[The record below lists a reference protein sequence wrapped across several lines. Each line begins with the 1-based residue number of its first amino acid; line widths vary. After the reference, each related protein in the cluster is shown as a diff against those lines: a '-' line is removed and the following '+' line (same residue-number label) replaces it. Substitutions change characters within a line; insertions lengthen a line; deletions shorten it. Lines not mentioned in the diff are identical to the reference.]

1 MKKKPVL
8 AAMSGGVDSS
18 VAALLLCEAGYRVT
32 GVTMNLGIPPDEGHG
47 RSWIREAASEA
58 RRVCD
63 RLGIPHRVL
72 DLSGTMH
79 GEVIGRFVREYRL
92 GRTPNPCI
100 DCNRH
105 LKFGRLLE
113 TARTWGFDF
122 LATGHYAKI
131 EKEGNRYCLL
141 RPKDRAKDQTYFLYP
156 ILRKDLPSI
165 LFPLADRTKE
175 EVRVLAR
182 DAGLPVAERA
192 ESQDI
197 CFVPRKGYRQFIR
210 DIAGPQQPGLIVDMH
225 GRERGR
231 HDGIV
236 SFTIGQR
243 SGLGISAPA
252 PLYVVSVDADSN
264 RVLVGEKKD
273 LLASRL
279 RAAEVNLLAD
289 SWPEKAV
296 AKIRYRK
303 KASPCRIYPEAGGLT
318 IEFEEP
324 QESITPGQAVVIYRG
339 DEVLGGGVI
348 QQVLQDLQQRTT

>member
-1 MKKKPVL
+1 MKKKTVL

-18 VAALLLCEAGYRVT
+18 VAALLLCEAGYSVT

-47 RSWIREAASEA
+47 RSWIKSAVRDA

-63 RLGIPHRVL
+63 QLRIPHRIV
-72 DLSGTMH
+72 DLAGDMRND
-79 GEVIGRFVREYRL
+79 VIGRFIREYSL

-113 TARTWGFDF
+113 TARSTGFEF
-122 LATGHYAKI
+122 MATGHYAKI
-131 EKEGNRYCLL
+131 EKERDRYRLL
-141 RPKDRAKDQTYFLYP
+141 KPKDRTKDQTYFLYP
-156 ILRKDLPSI
+156 IRREDLPSI

-175 EVRVLAR
+175 EVRALAR

-210 DIAGPQQPGLIVDMH
+210 DLAGPQQSGLIVDTH

-231 HDGIV
+231 HDGIA

-243 SGLGISAPA
+243 SGLGISAPS
-252 PLYVVSVDADSN
+252 PLYVISVDPETN
-264 RVLVGEKKD
+264 RIVVGEKND
-273 LLASRL
+273 LLSSGL
-279 RAAEVNLLAD
+279 RASDVNLLAD
-289 SWPEKAV
+289 SWPEKAE

-303 KASPCRIYPEAGGLT
+303 KASPCGILREEGGIRIC
-318 IEFEEP
+318 FETP
-324 QESITPGQAVVIYRG
+324 QESITPGQSVVLYQG

-348 QQVLQDLQQRTT
+348 QQVLQEL

>member
-1 MKKKPVL
+1 MIMKKKSVL

-18 VAALLLCEAGYRVT
+18 VAAFLLCEAGYRVA
-32 GVTMNLGIPPDEGHG
+32 GVTMHLGLQADERLG
-47 RSWIREAASEA
+47 RSWIPEAALDA

-63 RLGIPHRVL
+63 QLGIPHRVV
-72 DLSGTMH
+72 DLSLEM
-79 GEVIGRFVREYRL
+79 GEKVIGRFVDEYRS

-113 TARTWGFDF
+113 TARSGGFDL

-131 EKEGNRYCLL
+131 EQTGERL
-141 RPKDRAKDQTYFLYP
+141 RLVKPRDRKKDQTYFLYV
-156 ILRKDLPSI
+156 IRKEDLPSI

-175 EVRVLAR
+175 EVRALAR
-182 DAGLPVAERA
+182 KAGLPVAERE

-197 CFVPRKGYRQFIR
+197 CFVPRTGYRQFIR
-210 DIAGPQQPGLIVDMH
+210 DLAGPQQPGPILDTQ
-225 GRERGR
+225 GRVRGR

-252 PLYVVSVDADSN
+252 PLYVVSVDPEAN
-264 RVLVGEKKD
+264 RVIVGGKNE
-273 LLASRL
+273 LLSSSLTACDI
-279 RAAEVNLLAD
+279 NLLAD
-289 SWPEKAV
+289 SWPETAE

-303 KASPCRIYPEAGGLT
+303 KASACRIMPEKGELR
-318 IEFEEP
+318 IVFEEP
-324 QESITPGQAVVIYRG
+324 QESITPGQAVVLYRG
-339 DEVLGGGVI
+339 DEVLGGGAI
-348 QQVLQDLQQRTT
+348 RQVLKDLK

>member
-1 MKKKPVL
+1 MNRKTVL

-18 VAALLLCEAGYRVT
+18 VAAFLLCEAGYRVT
-32 GVTMNLGIPPDEGHG
+32 GVTMHLGLHADEGLG
-47 RSWIREAASEA
+47 RSWVPDAALDA

-63 RLGIPHRVL
+63 RLGIPHRVV
-72 DLSGTMH
+72 DLSREMRE
-79 GEVIGRFVREYRL
+79 EVIGRFVDEYRS

-113 TARTWGFDF
+113 TARSGGFQF

-131 EKEGNRYCLL
+131 EQAGERL
-141 RPKDRAKDQTYFLYP
+141 RLVKPRDRKKDQTYFLYV
-156 ILRKDLPSI
+156 IRKEDLPSI

-175 EVRVLAR
+175 EVRALAR
-182 DAGLPVAERA
+182 KAGLPVAERE

-210 DIAGPQQPGLIVDMH
+210 DLAGPQQPGSILDAQ

-231 HDGIV
+231 HDGIA

-243 SGLGISAPA
+243 SGLGISAPT
-252 PLYVVSVDADSN
+252 PLYVVSVDPEAN
-264 RVLVGEKKD
+264 RVIVGGKNE
-273 LLASRL
+273 LLSSSLMACD
-279 RAAEVNLLAD
+279 VNLLAD
-289 SWPEKAV
+289 SWPSKAE

-303 KASPCRIYPEAGGLT
+303 KASACRIIPEEGKLR

-324 QESITPGQAVVIYRG
+324 QESVTPGQAVVIYRG

-348 QQVLQDLQQRTT
+348 ERVIR